1 MSPLTLALL
10 SAAISMGQA
19 DPCRCPIRTPANGK
33 QCDCLYPDA
42 QAAYGGRCVCG
53 DPPMRLPPQAPDLP
67 AQAPPPF
74 LAVPK
79 APPKKAVTGQNAA
92 PALHVSREVRS
103 FGGPQHSHLCPKCG
117 TEWWHTEGVGDYR
130 AAHTCPNC
138 GTFVKQI
145 NRQGR
150 PATAAPVRAPAKMP
164 KAAITLPQS
173 SNGGWVTP
181 HRVEYPAAD
190 PNCAT
195 VWVNG
200 VPQVR

>member
-1 MSPLTLALL
+1 MSPLTLSLL
-10 SAAISMGQA
+10 SAAVSIG
-19 DPCRCPIRTPANGK
+19 
-33 QCDCLYPDA
+33 
-42 QAAYGGRCVCG
+42 
-53 DPPMRLPPQAPDLP
+53 LPPQAPDLP

-79 APPKKAVTGQNAA
+79 APPKAKAVSYTQNAA